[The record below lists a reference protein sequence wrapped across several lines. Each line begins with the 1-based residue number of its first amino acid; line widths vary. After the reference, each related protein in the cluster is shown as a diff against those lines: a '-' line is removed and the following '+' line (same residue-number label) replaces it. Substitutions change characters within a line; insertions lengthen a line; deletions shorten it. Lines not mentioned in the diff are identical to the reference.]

1 MRDILP
7 EVEEWRARGDTV
19 AIATVVG
26 TQGSSPRPRGAK
38 LAINGRGEM
47 VGSVSGGC
55 LEGAVF
61 EESQEVLKTGRP
73 KLLHY
78 GISSDLAWEV
88 GLSCGGAIDIYIERF
103 DW

>member
-7 EVEEWRARGDTV
+7 EAADWRTRGDAV
-19 AIATVVG
+19 AIATVVN

-38 LAINGRGEM
+38 LAINSRGEM

-61 EESQEVLKTGRP
+61 QEAQSVLKTGEP

-88 GLSCGGAIDIYIERF
+88 GLSCGGAIDVFIERF